1 MADAPRPAPR
11 SPHPDAAAAA
21 EWLRGRFP
29 DASDRSIALA
39 AELASVAPRLLAD
52 GADTGELKLMAA
64 AAKEMRHAYRV
75 FRRYRGVRKVSIFG
89 SARTPPEHPDYDAAR
104 RFGQVM
110 AERGWM
116 AITGAG
122 DGIMKAGHEGPRR
135 EGAFG
140 LAISLPFETS
150 ANTII
155 QGDPKLINF
164 RYFFTRKLM
173 FVSQSDAFAI
183 FPGGFGTQDELFEAL
198 TLIQTGKSPI
208 VPVVMVEGEGGDYWR
223 NWTSHLRHDLLR
235 HGWISP
241 EDIDLFR
248 VCATPAEA
256 AEEVVRFYRVYQGS
270 RYVGERLVLRLR
282 HAITPLHLAQ
292 LEEEFRPLLAEGR
305 MELGVAHRLETEA
318 TELPRLSFIHNRR
331 HFGLLRRLIDRLN
344 QLDPP

>member
-1 MADAPRPAPR
+1 MPEDPRPPQR
-11 SPHPDAAAAA
+11 VPHPAATAA
-21 EWLRGRFP
+21 EGWLREQFP
-29 DASDRSIALA
+29 QASDRSISLA
-39 AELASVAPRLLAD
+39 AEFASVAHRLLDD

-89 SARTPPEHPDYDAAR
+89 SARTPPQHPDYDAAR

-173 FVSQSDAFAI
+173 FVSQSDAFAV

-208 VPVVMVEGEGGDYWR
+208 VPVVMLEGEGGDYWS
-223 NWTSHLRHDLLR
+223 NWVSHLRHDLLR

-241 EDIDLFR
+241 EDMDLFR

-256 AEEVVRFYRVYQGS
+256 ADEVVRFYRVYQGS
-270 RYVGERLVLRLR
+270 RYVGDRLALRLR
-282 HAITPLHLAQ
+282 HPISDLHLAQ
-292 LEEEFRPLLAEGR
+292 LEEEFRPLIAEGG
-305 MELGVAHRLETEA
+305 MELGSAHRVETEA
-318 TELPRLSFIHNRR
+318 TDLPRLSFAHNRR